1 MIKAGLIGKGINYS
15 YSKII
20 HEAITDCSYDI
31 INCDD
36 LKDFFKNDFNYDFI
50 NVTIP
55 YKKEIIKYLD
65 YLDPIS
71 KEIGACN
78 LVIKKNNRLY
88 GYNTDYYGFIK
99 FIDDNNIIF
108 ENKRVC
114 ILGTGGASQMI
125 QKVAIDRNVKSL
137 IIVSREEYKYYDN
150 YITYDKLGNYGFD
163 IIINATPVGTSPDFN
178 NSLIDFDKINVHKD
192 LIVID
197 LIYNPNM
204 TKLCIDSKL
213 RGLKSYNGKEL
224 LVNQA
229 IYSYYFLS
237 DDYKDFINNKDLFKS
252 CFNIIDF
259 NNIVLIGMPYSG
271 KSTLGK
277 KIAKEKNKELIDID
291 EMIEEKYGRISDI
304 FKNFGEK
311 YFRTIEKEI
320 IKELSL
326 KKNCVIVPGGGA
338 ILDYENYIYLKANG
352 TIYFLDTDIDTLIER
367 SKLDNNRPLVQS
379 EDDLIK
385 LYENRYNIYLKYCDK
400 VISG

>member
-1 MIKAGLIGKGINYS
+1 
-15 YSKII
+15 
-20 HEAITDCSYDI
+20 
-31 INCDD
+31 
-36 LKDFFKNDFNYDFI
+36 
-50 NVTIP
+50 
-55 YKKEIIKYLD
+55 
-65 YLDPIS
+65 
-71 KEIGACN
+71 
-78 LVIKKNNRLY
+78 
-88 GYNTDYYGFIK
+88 
-99 FIDDNNIIF
+99 
-108 ENKRVC
+108 
-114 ILGTGGASQMI
+114 MI

-400 VISG
+400 L